1 MKELYALASGPL
13 SNIDVLTAATSH
25 AAEIIGVSHKLGF
38 LREGYLA
45 DIVLVNGNPVKD
57 LSCLENPVAVIKDG
71 ELIFNNNKNNLS
83 VI

>member
-13 SNIDVLTAATSH
+13 RNIDVLTAATSH
-25 AAEIIGVSHKLGF
+25 AAEIIGVPHKLGF